1 MIEWWIDLPEEFGS
15 LRSHF
20 NDSVGQTLSLVEYRR
35 MQQFLFLDQAT
46 QDSGW
51 HGGFTGRDDEPYTT
65 VPGSSHRSTSRVHHE
80 AHQEAAFNNSHFV
93 SCVLSKINPKIA
105 KEIYIYPSFE
115 LFTSYPQNTYGLFLP
130 ATHSYCLTMYKF
142 QSLCWLPPLLYIHP
156 IKACLTWCKLM

>member
-1 MIEWWIDLPEEFGS
+1 
-15 LRSHF
+15 
-20 NDSVGQTLSLVEYRR
+20 
-35 MQQFLFLDQAT
+35 MQQFLFLDQST

-105 KEIYIYPSFE
+105 KEIYIS
-115 LFTSYPQNTYGLFLP
+115 
-130 ATHSYCLTMYKF
+130 
-142 QSLCWLPPLLYIHP
+142 
-156 IKACLTWCKLM
+156 KL